1 MECGYEGKGKRK
13 EEEHQGSLTIRTTA
27 RTFFRGL
34 FMVAGS
40 DFPKDVSLFAEGVSL
55 TLDCCTPFPIHWETF
70 MPHSYYKI
78 AIMNIYWEL
87 PGCIR
92 YIIET
97 T

>member
-1 MECGYEGKGKRK
+1 VYRK

-55 TLDCCTPFPIHWETF
+55 TLDCCTPFTLHLEKYVPYSCF
-70 MPHSYYKI
+70 KP
-78 AIMNIYWEL
+78 AI
-87 PGCIR
+87 
-92 YIIET
+92 
-97 T
+97 